1 MFLLLERRRIFKT
14 DQSRDR
20 ERKDTKSTEEK
31 KEKKSRRKLQKK
43 LFYGEMEC
51 A

>member
-1 MFLLLERRRIFKT
+1 M

-31 KEKKSRRKLQKK
+31 KEKKPQEITEKA
-43 LFYGEMEC
+43 FYGEMEC